1 MQSKIENDCPLA
13 GVLADKLYE
22 ARHELTTQWLDR
34 IASRVSLDPNRVF
47 PTDELLDH
55 VPLLIAGVA
64 DYLRDPAAVVAVDM
78 PVVAKAMELGE
89 LRHKQGFDAYE
100 ILKEYEF
107 LGGILFE
114 FLTKTVRI
122 IPEPCE
128 KDELMAC
135 GSRLYRAVTII
146 QQSTMT
152 HFLVLAD
159 KHVAEREER
168 LRAFNRVL
176 SHEIKNRVGAI
187 LGASSVLSEL
197 REMSA
202 VKRDELVE
210 IVLRNAREMAH
221 TVDNVLVLSRTDRDD
236 VRQHRNVKLA
246 EAAAEAVR
254 QVREAAQGAGIEV
267 RILPGMPD
275 IEVSAAVIELCVK
288 NYLSNA
294 IKYADPAKSRRF
306 VEISGSEEATE
317 SEEREVV
324 VRVRDNGIGIPPD
337 KREHLFERFYRAHE
351 GMNAV
356 EGTGL
361 GLNIVRETAEAQG
374 GRAWAEHP
382 EDGGSIFAIALP
394 LRRKATGPSERRQFE
409 ASQVA
414 SDSNVP
420 PVTSTA

>member
-13 GVLADKLYE
+13 GVLAGKLFE

-34 IASRVSLDPNRVF
+34 IASRVSLDPNKVF

-64 DYLRDPAAVVAVDM
+64 DYVRDPAAVVAVDM

-114 FLTKTVRI
+114 FFTRTVRT

-187 LGASSVLSEL
+187 LGASSVLNEL
-197 REMSA
+197 PDMPA
-202 VKRDELVE
+202 LKRYELVE

-221 TVDNVLVLSRTDRDD
+221 TVENVLVLSRTDRDD
-236 VRQHRNVKLA
+236 VRHHRNVRLPEAVA
-246 EAAAEAVR
+246 EATR
-254 QVREAAQGAGIEV
+254 QVREAAQAAGIDV
-267 RILPGMPD
+267 RIVPGMPD

-294 IKYADPAKSRRF
+294 IKYADPAKPKRF
-306 VEISGSEEATE
+306 VEISGSEEMTK
-317 SEEREVV
+317 SGEREVV
-324 VRVRDNGIGIPPD
+324 VRVRDNGIGIPTD
-337 KREHLFERFYRAHE
+337 KREHLFERFFRAHE

-361 GLNIVRETAEAQG
+361 GLNIVRETAESMG
-374 GRAWAEHP
+374 GRAWAEYP
-382 EDGGSIFAIALP
+382 PDGGSIFAIALP
-394 LRRKATGPSERRQFE
+394 LRRKQTSPPERRQVETAITE
-409 ASQVA
+409 AR
-414 SDSNVP
+414 
-420 PVTSTA
+420 T